1 MLPLILGEK
10 PVRFFEREPA
20 ICPFI
25 FLLSMGLA
33 FTLVSALGYFFS
45 SRNLFENFKRFSP
58 AISVERQFYPTFS
71 EMLNLSRSRKEPGKA
86 LVVVAGDSV
95 FYGLGQDA
103 QGLWTED
110 LSRHLGGNATVV
122 NLAFRGGGMLE
133 GGYYV
138 FEALSRQ
145 YDDVILVTNTL
156 GARAQT
162 AGSLNS
168 PYHYIYLDGKM
179 KGYLIRYEQRE
190 KYFSNE
196 EAEAEAESSNK
207 GKLAE
212 LKLASFLDSYLYFR
226 DLWSRVNYAYFSPV
240 YCKSYGPM
248 SFGPRKLRLSEEHQL
263 VRDAG
268 AKSLGFFTDLLRDR
282 FTVRDPGV
290 WAGLKRT
297 ILSVIPESLRDRV
310 VVVQVMPNP
319 ECLTALSTEEIT
331 GFESTVHASR
341 DLYRSIGIESAV
353 VNTIP
358 VDGYV
363 DGLHLNDRGGKV
375 LAATVADLVMLKLK
389 GKGGKSRDK

>member
-10 PVRFFEREPA
+10 PVRIFERKPA
-20 ICPFI
+20 ICPFT

-33 FTLVSALGYFFS
+33 FILASALGCFFS
-45 SRNLFENFKRFSP
+45 SRNLFVNFKRFSP

-71 EMLNLSRSRKEPGKA
+71 EMLNLARSRKEPGKA

-103 QGLWTED
+103 QGLWTEA
-110 LSRHLGGNATVV
+110 LSRRLGGNATVV
-122 NLAFRGGGMLE
+122 NLAFRGGGMLD

-156 GARAQT
+156 GARAQA
-162 AGSLNS
+162 AGTPSS

-179 KGYLIRYEQRE
+179 KGYLLRDEQRDS
-190 KYFSNE
+190 YFSSE
-196 EAEAEAESSNK
+196 EAEVESSNK

-212 LKLASFLDSYLYFR
+212 LKLASLLDSYLYFR
-226 DLWSRVNYAYFSPV
+226 DLWSRVSYTYFSPV

-248 SFGPRKLRLSEEHQL
+248 SFVPRSWRLSEEHEL
-263 VRDAG
+263 EKETG
-268 AKSLGFFTDLLRDR
+268 AKSLGFFTDLIRDR
-282 FTVRDPGV
+282 FTVRDPGA

-297 ILSVIPESLRDRV
+297 IRSVIPESLRDRV

-319 ECLTALSTEEIT
+319 KCLTALSTGEIT
-331 GFESTVHASR
+331 GFESTVHASC

-375 LAATVADLVMLKLK
+375 
-389 GKGGKSRDK
+389 